1 MRVLA
6 FARYGSQAASTRQRL
21 LQYVPHLRAAGI
33 DVEYYPL
40 LPNDYVQAIAA
51 GARYPRWW
59 IVRDYARQLL
69 RLVRKR
75 NYDLLWVYADLF
87 PYLPASVERLAVGN
101 GKPIVYDLD
110 DAFFHQYDD
119 NPNPLARWIL
129 KDKFKALL
137 SRASACTFGNSY
149 LKEYAAP
156 CCGNSHV
163 LPTVVDTSIY
173 VPLRDR
179 PPGPL
184 VIGWIGS
191 PTTWSGVRPF
201 LPLLARLCAEYGVR
215 VHAVGAG
222 PSAEQDLFPGLELI
236 DWSEATEV
244 AAIQHMDIGI
254 MPLFDRPF
262 ERGKCG
268 YNLIQYMACGLPVV
282 ASPVGVNREIVQDGA
297 NGFLATDESDWQT
310 ALACLIADPE
320 MRSRFGKAGRSMAE
334 ADYSLEVQAP
344 RLIEILKAAAGNLA
358 STTRSSGA
366 SARPIR

>member
-6 FARYGSQAASTRQRL
+6 FTRYGSQAASSRQRL

-51 GARYPRWW
+51 GGHYPRWR
-59 IVRDYARQLL
+59 IVRDYVRQLS
-69 RLVRKR
+69 RLVHKGQ
-75 NYDLLWVYADLF
+75 YDLLWVYADAF
-87 PYLPASVERLAVGN
+87 PYLPAWFERLVTGS

-110 DAFFHQYDD
+110 DAFFHHYDD
-119 NPNPLARWIL
+119 NPDPLVLWIL
-129 KDKFKALL
+129 KDKFKKLFG
-137 SRASACTFGNSY
+137 SASACTFGNNY

-156 CCGNSHV
+156 FCGKSQV
-163 LPTVVDTSIY
+163 LPTVVDMSVY
-173 VPLRDR
+173 VPLADR

-191 PTTWSGVRPF
+191 PTTWPNVRPF
-201 LPLLARLCAEYGVR
+201 LPLLARLCAEYGAQ

-244 AAIQHMDIGI
+244 AEIQHMDIGI

-268 YNLIQYMACGLPVV
+268 YKLIQYMACGLPVV

-297 NGFLATDESDWQT
+297 NGFLATDESDWRE
-310 ALACLIADPE
+310 ALARLIADPE
-320 MRSRFGKAGRSMAE
+320 MRSRFGKAGRSIAE
-334 ADYSLEVQAP
+334 ADYSLEIQAP
-344 RLIEILKAAAGNLA
+344 RLIEILKDTAGNLA
-358 STTRSSGA
+358 STTRPSGA
-366 SARPIR
+366 SPRPIR